1 MFSAM
6 RVALIHDFL
15 TEYGGAERVLLAL
28 HDIFPDSDV
37 YSIIYIPENLPDEF
51 KSWKITE
58 LGWSRYIPFKKRLYK
73 YFLLLY
79 PAAVEQFRLE
89 QYDLCISSSYLWA
102 KGVLTRKETCHICYC
117 HTPMRQ
123 AWELYYQYKGFYA
136 KNIPRKLAYSYIF
149 HYLRMWDYLSAQRV
163 DYFIANSENVRRRI
177 KKYYN
182 RESKVIYPP
191 VNIDGIPLS
200 DGIDD
205 YYVLVSRLVPYKKV
219 DLVLDAFRYLPDEK
233 LVIIG
238 SGQEEKKLRR
248 CAPSNV
254 EFTGW
259 LSDEGKYRVISR
271 AKALI
276 FPQEED
282 FGITAVEALATG
294 RPVIAYGKGGV
305 LETVLPGKTGKFFA
319 HQRTEDIVDVIRNF
333 DPYSFEPELLRN
345 SVLRFDKKNFIENV
359 RLFVENSLEEY
370 SRIYG

>member
-1 MFSAM
+1 MK
-6 RVALIHDFL
+6 VALIHDFL

-37 YSIIYIPENLPDEF
+37 YSIIYIPEELPDELNR
-51 KSWKITE
+51 WKITE

-79 PAAVEQFRLE
+79 PVAVEQFRLE
-89 QYDLCISSSYLWA
+89 NYDLVISSSYLWA
-102 KGVLTRKETCHICYC
+102 KGVLTRKATCHICYC

-123 AWELYYQYKGFYA
+123 AWELYYQYKEFYA
-136 KNIPRKLAYSYIF
+136 KNILKKLAYSYIF

-163 DYFIANSENVRRRI
+163 DYFIANSDNVKKRI

-200 DGIDD
+200 DGIDN

-238 SGQEEKKLRR
+238 SGQEEKKLKRS
-248 CAPSNV
+248 APSNV

-259 LSDEGKYRVISR
+259 LSDEEKYRIISR

-282 FGITAVEALATG
+282 FGITAVEALAAG
-294 RPVIAYGKGGV
+294 RPVIAYGKGGI
-305 LETVLPGKTGKFFA
+305 LETVVPGKTGKFFA
-319 HQRTEDIVDVIRNF
+319 HQRTEDIVDAIKSF
-333 DPYSFEPELLRN
+333 DPYSFEPELLRK
-345 SVLRFDKKNFIENV
+345 SALRFDKKNFIENV

-370 SRIYG
+370 LKIYG